1 MPEDGPVIEA
11 LLDRA
16 GLDRLRDA
24 LTTADFTAD
33 GIAGLLGPELSAAL
47 RAGEY
52 GLVRRR
58 LPDGGALATLV
69 RLFPCR
75 GVEPESA
82 VAAALAPLPLADAL
96 AAGLLRTAPGG
107 LAAALDLHPYGVD
120 DDTDHRQTG
129 TTAGTGGTTAGAS
142 GGERWWVVAD
152 LPAETGRGALAEDHV
167 LGVGGAS
174 TTLALAT
181 VRRPVGTA
189 LDLGTGCGVQ
199 ALHLGRH
206 ARRVTATDVSRR
218 ALRFA
223 ATTAALSGQ
232 DWELLAGDLAA
243 PVAGRRFDL
252 VVSNPPF
259 IVGPADRD
267 AWTYRDSGRAGDGVT
282 AELIAAAPGLL
293 ADGGYAQFLANWV
306 HPAGGDWADRLAGLL
321 AGTGL
326 DAWVIQR
333 EVTDPL
339 DYVRLWR
346 SDTGGDD
353 PTGEQTDRWLS
364 WFAAQRVAAVG
375 FGIVTLRAAGH
386 DQPVVR
392 VEDLRQPTDQ
402 PLGAEVAAWFD
413 RQDWLRAHGGT
424 YGGSGLL
431 TARLRAPGTLALHAE
446 SRLGPDGWA
455 VGTRRFALDGGLRWV
470 QETDEL
476 VAALVAGCTG
486 VLPLGQLLDLLAA
499 GNGLDRDALA
509 AAALPVV
516 AGLVERGVL
525 LPAEGS

>member
-1 MPEDGPVIEA
+1 MIEA

-24 LTTADFTAD
+24 LTAAGFTAD
-33 GIAGLLGPELSAAL
+33 GIAARLGPDLSAAL
-47 RAGEY
+47 RAGET

-58 LPDGGALATLV
+58 LPRDDALATLIH
-69 RLFPCR
+69 LFPGR
-75 GVEPESA
+75 ATLPEPA
-82 VAAALAPLPLADAL
+82 VAAALSPLPVADAL
-96 AAGLLRTAPGG
+96 TAGLLRRTPDGLTA
-107 LAAALDLHPYGVD
+107 AFDLHPDGED
-120 DDTDHRQTG
+120 EALHAADIPPA
-129 TTAGTGGTTAGAS
+129 AGGRRAAGP
-142 GGERWWVVAD
+142 WWIVSD
-152 LPAETGRGALAEDHV
+152 LPAGSVPGALPADHV

-174 TTLALAT
+174 TTLALGT
-181 VRRPVGTA
+181 VRRPVASA

-206 ARRVTATDVSRR
+206 AGAVTATDLSRR

-232 DWELLAGDLAA
+232 EWELLAGDLVA

-267 AWTYRDSGRAGDGVT
+267 TWTYRDSGREGDGVT
-282 AELIAAAPGLL
+282 AELLAAVPALL
-293 ADGGYAQFLANWV
+293 NDGGYAQFLANWV
-306 HPAGGDWADRLAGLL
+306 HPAGGDWADRLAELV

-326 DAWVIQR
+326 DAWIIQR

-346 SDTGGDD
+346 SDTGAGGDPD
-353 PTGEQTDRWLS
+353 GALTDRWLS
-364 WFAAQRVAAVG
+364 WFADRKVAAVG
-375 FGIVTLRAAGH
+375 FGLVTLRAAGH
-386 DQPVVR
+386 DRPVVR
-392 VEDLRQPTDQ
+392 IEDLRQPTDQ

-424 YGGSGLL
+424 YGGSELL
-431 TARLRAPGTLALHAE
+431 AARLRAPGELALHTEAH
-446 SRLGPDGWA
+446 RGPDGWA
-455 VGTRRFALDGGLRWV
+455 PGTRRFALDGGLRWV

-486 VLPLGQLLDLLAA
+486 ALPLGELLDLLAY
-499 GNGLDRDALA
+499 GHGLDRDAVA

-516 AGLVERGVL
+516 AGLVERGIL
-525 LPAEGS
+525 LPAEG

>member
-1 MPEDGPVIEA
+1 MAQDGPVIEP

-24 LTTADFTAD
+24 LTAADFTGD
-33 GIAGLLGPELSAAL
+33 GIGALLGADLSAAL
-47 RAGEY
+47 RAGET

-58 LPDGGALATLV
+58 LPPDGPLATLV
-69 RLFPCR
+69 HLFPCR
-75 GVEPESA
+75 AVLPEQA
-82 VAAALAPLPLADAL
+82 VAAALAPLPVADAL
-96 AAGLLRTAPGG
+96 SAGLLRRTPAG
-107 LAAALDLHPYGVD
+107 LAA
-120 DDTDHRQTG
+120 
-129 TTAGTGGTTAGAS
+129 
-142 GGERWWVVAD
+142 
-152 LPAETGRGALAEDHV
+152 GALPVDHV

-174 TTLALAT
+174 TTLALGTA
-181 VRRPVGTA
+181 RRPVGTA

-206 ARRVTATDVSRR
+206 AGRVTATDVSRR

-232 DWELLAGDLAA
+232 DWELLAGDLVG

-267 AWTYRDSGRAGDGVT
+267 AWTYRDSGREGDGVT
-282 AELIAAAPGLL
+282 TELL
-293 ADGGYAQFLANWV
+293 AAVPALLNDGGRAQFLANWV
-306 HPAGGDWADRLAGLL
+306 HPAGGDWADRLAELL

-326 DAWVIQR
+326 DAWIIQR

-346 SDTGGDD
+346 SDTGAGGDPD
-353 PTGEQTDRWLS
+353 GAQTDRWLS
-364 WFAAQRVAAVG
+364 WFSDRKVAAVG
-375 FGIVTLRAAGH
+375 FGLVTLRASGH
-386 DQPVVR
+386 HQPVVR
-392 VEDLRQPTDQ
+392 IEDLRQPTDQ

-413 RQDWLRAHGGT
+413 RQDWLRT
-424 YGGSGLL
+424 YGGSALL
-431 TARLRAPGTLALHAE
+431 AARLRAPDTLALHTEA
-446 SRLGPDGWA
+446 RHGPDGWA
-455 VGTRRFALDGGLRWV
+455 AGTRRFALDGGLRWV

-486 VLPLGQLLDLLAA
+486 ALPLGELLDLLAA
-499 GNGLDRDALA
+499 GHGLDRDALA
-509 AAALPVV
+509 GAALPVV
-516 AGLVERGVL
+516 AGLVERGIL
-525 LPAEGS
+525 LPVEG